1 MIRIKW
7 VPKSSTN
14 KPNRIWHVFF
24 MIMVWIQAIQVY
36 KCFEWMIK
44 IQTVKWFRPI
54 DMHSMKF
61 NTCIAIKVT
70 AISFLLCIK
79 HKNETV
85 KSSNRIWINFDDIFL
100 CHSTNVL
107 VSISIH
113 ILLYIY
119 ISLVCIMDQV
129 WYSRFFFSQTAFLFL
144 REASIMWTHKPDKN
158 AHAVSEI

>member
-61 NTCIAIKVT
+61 NTCISIKVT
-70 AISFLLCIK
+70 AISYLLCMK
-79 HKNETV
+79 HEYETIE
-85 KSSNRIWINFDDIFL
+85 SSNWILI
-100 CHSTNVL
+100 NVEL
-107 VSISIH
+107 FYAYQRTSKYQY
-113 ILLYIY
+113 LYIY
-119 ISLVCIMDQV
+119 LCISLVYIMDQV
-129 WYSRFFFSQTAFLFL
+129 WYSRFFLVKQHFYFCVRLLSCEPTSQTKMPMHRL
-144 REASIMWTHKPDKN
+144 
-158 AHAVSEI
+158 

>member
-1 MIRIKW
+1 
-7 VPKSSTN
+7 
-14 KPNRIWHVFF
+14 

-36 KCFEWMIK
+36 KCFEWMMK

-70 AISFLLCIK
+70 AISYLICIK
-79 HKNETV
+79 HENETI
-85 KSSNRIWINFDDIFL
+85 KSSNWIWINFDDDFL
-100 CHSTNVL
+100 YHFYMEFHAYLRKCKYQFR
-107 VSISIH
+107 
-113 ILLYIY
+113 YIY
-119 ISLVCIMDQV
+119 LCISLVYIMDQV

-158 AHAVSEI
+158 AHAPSVI